1 MGLKFPI
8 FMDAQSTTP
17 CDPRVVEAML
27 PYFTEKFGHPAS
39 RNHPFGWEAEGA
51 VDAARAKI
59 ATLIGARDPKEL
71 VFTSGGT
78 EAINLA
84 LKGVAE
90 MYKEKG
96 NHIVTT
102 VIEQRASIDTFKR
115 LERQGFQVTYVPVQ
129 PDGVIDVEEIRKA
142 LTDKTILI
150 SVMFAN
156 NEIGTIQDVAA
167 IGKLAKEK
175 GIIFHTDATQAVGKI
190 PVDVEAMGIDLLS
203 CTAHLIYGPKGV
215 GALYVRRKGPRVRI
229 APMMDGGGHERG
241 MRSGTLPVPLIV
253 GFGKAAEISREVMAE
268 EGARLAKLR
277 DRLQDVILSSVEE
290 AFLNGRPDRRLPQ
303 NLNISFAYVEG
314 ESVLMGL
321 NKETAL
327 SSGSACTSSTLEPS
341 YVIAAL
347 GASAELAH
355 SSIRFS
361 LHRFTTAE
369 EVEYVGQRTIE
380 VIKRLREMSPLYE
393 LAKEGVDIKTIKWK
407 ADSGDIAMAYSDKVV
422 DHYNNPRNFGSFGKE
437 TPGVGTGLVG
447 APECG
452 DVMKLQIRVN
462 LETGVIEDAKFKT
475 FGCGSAI
482 ASSSLATEW
491 LKGKSVDEAAKIK
504 NTDIVNELKLPPVKI
519 HCSVLAEDAIK
530 AALADYKGKHA
541 AETVAAK

>member
-1 MGLKFPI
+1 MALKFPI

-39 RNHPFGWEAEGA
+39 RNHPFGWEAEAA
-51 VDAARAKI
+51 VDAARARL
-59 ATLIGARDPKEL
+59 ARLIGARDPKEV

-78 EAINLA
+78 ESINLA
-84 LKGVAE
+84 LKGAAE
-90 MYKEKG
+90 MYREKG
-96 NHIVTT
+96 THIVTT
-102 VIEQRASIDTFKR
+102 VIEQRAGIDVGKR
-115 LERQGFQVTYVPVQ
+115 LERQGFQVTSVPVQ
-129 PDGVIDVEEIRKA
+129 PDGLIDPDEIRRA
-142 LTDKTILI
+142 ITDKTILI

-156 NEIGTIQDVAA
+156 NEIGTIQDIAA
-167 IGKLAKEK
+167 VGKLAKEK

-190 PVDVEAMGIDLLS
+190 PVDVESMGIDLLS
-203 CTAHLIYGPKGV
+203 CTGHLLYGPKGV

-229 APMMDGGGHERG
+229 AALIDGGGHERG

-253 GFGKAAEISREVMAE
+253 GFGRAAEICQEVMPE
-268 EGARLAKLR
+268 ETRRVAKMR
-277 DRLQDVILSSVEE
+277 DRLQDMILASVDE

-327 SSGSACTSSTLEPS
+327 SSGSACTSATLEPS

-361 LHRFTTAE
+361 LHRFNTDE

-380 VIKRLREMSPLYE
+380 VIKRLRDMSPLYE
-393 LAKEGVDIKTIKWK
+393 LAKEGVDIKSIKWK
-407 ADSGDIAMAYSDKVV
+407 A
-422 DHYNNPRNFGSFGKE
+422 E
-437 TPGVGTGLVG
+437 
-447 APECG
+447 
-452 DVMKLQIRVN
+452 
-462 LETGVIEDAKFKT
+462 
-475 FGCGSAI
+475 
-482 ASSSLATEW
+482 
-491 LKGKSVDEAAKIK
+491 
-504 NTDIVNELKLPPVKI
+504 
-519 HCSVLAEDAIK
+519 
-530 AALADYKGKHA
+530 
-541 AETVAAK
+541 

>member
-1 MGLKFPI
+1 MALKFPI

-39 RNHPFGWEAEGA
+39 RNHPFGWEAEAA
-51 VDAARAKI
+51 VDTARARL
-59 ATLIGARDPKEL
+59 ARLIGARDPKEL

-78 EAINLA
+78 ESINLA

-90 MYKEKG
+90 MYREKG
-96 NHIVTT
+96 THIVST
-102 VIEQRASIDTFKR
+102 VIEQRAGIDVGKR
-115 LERQGFQVTYVPVQ
+115 LERQGFEVTAVPVQ
-129 PDGVIDVEEIRKA
+129 PDGLIDVDDIRRA
-142 LTDKTILI
+142 ITDKTILI

-167 IGKLAKEK
+167 IGRLAKEK
-175 GIIFHTDATQAVGKI
+175 GILFHTDATQAVGKV

-203 CTAHLIYGPKGV
+203 CTSHLMYGPKGV
-215 GALYVRRKGPRVRI
+215 GALYVRRKGPRVRL
-229 APMMDGGGHERG
+229 APLIDGGGHERG
-241 MRSGTLPVPLIV
+241 MRSGTLPVPLCV
-253 GFGKAAEISREVMAE
+253 GFGRAAEICQESMAE
-268 EGARLAKLR
+268 ERARLAKMR
-277 DRLQDVILSSVEE
+277 DRLQDMILASVDE

-361 LHRFTTAE
+361 LHRFNTDE

-380 VIKRLREMSPLYE
+380 VIKRLRDMSPLYE
-393 LAKEGVDIKTIKWK
+393 LAKEGVDLKTIKWK
-407 ADSGDIAMAYSDKVV
+407 A
-422 DHYNNPRNFGSFGKE
+422 E
-437 TPGVGTGLVG
+437 
-447 APECG
+447 
-452 DVMKLQIRVN
+452 
-462 LETGVIEDAKFKT
+462 
-475 FGCGSAI
+475 
-482 ASSSLATEW
+482 
-491 LKGKSVDEAAKIK
+491 
-504 NTDIVNELKLPPVKI
+504 
-519 HCSVLAEDAIK
+519 
-530 AALADYKGKHA
+530 
-541 AETVAAK
+541 